1 MSSTAPSSASPTVV
15 RSQSTSSRS
24 HQHRPTSSDLPQR
37 TRSVA
42 LRPSTASQPS
52 QPPQLQSQHPHASQF
67 RTQAYDRHPPP
78 ASNQAVFD
86 NIARRDLDPVKPAR
100 RSSSRHRSQE
110 RPATAHHNSE
120 YNTPKKHQ
128 RNLSV
133 QGHQRDSID
142 MAAAAPVTAEG
153 SSAGAPQTTTTT
165 STATATA
172 GSGSQSHPAAST
184 QPKRRTTITTPSG
197 QWALGK
203 TIGAGSMGKV
213 KLAKNMETGEQVG
226 RFFFPFSSSF
236 FVVRD

>member
-1 MSSTAPSSASPTVV
+1 MSSTLPSSASPTVA

-24 HQHRPTSSDLPQR
+24 HQHRPTSSELPHR

-42 LRPSTASQPS
+42 HRPSTASQPS
-52 QPPQLQSQHPHASQF
+52 QPPQLQSQHLHASQF
-67 RTQAYDRHPPP
+67 RTQAYDRPPPP
-78 ASNQAVFD
+78 ASNQAAFD
-86 NIARRDLDPVKPAR
+86 NIARRDLGPAKPAR
-100 RSSSRHRSQE
+100 RSSSRNRSQE

-142 MAAAAPVTAEG
+142 MAAAGPITAEV
-153 SSAGAPQTTTTT
+153 SSAGAPQTTNTTT

-213 KLAKNMETGEQVG
+213 KLAKNMETGEQVS
-226 RFFFPFSSSF
+226 RFLLFAVALPL
-236 FVVRD
+236 